1 MNTRLPKTVSPSR
14 KAFLILNYLLMAVV
28 CLSCVLPFVHLLALS
43 LSSRSAAAAG
53 KVTFLP
59 VEFTLSSYE
68 YALVKGDFLR
78 SLGNSLVRTF
88 LGTMLNLVLIV
99 LTAYPLSK
107 NRNQLLGR
115 NLYMSFFVFTMLFN
129 GGMIPTYLVV
139 SRTGLKNTI
148 WSLILPGALPV
159 YNMIILMNF
168 IRGLPEELQ
177 EAARMDGATEF
188 QLLYKIMLPL
198 LKPSLA
204 TVGLFCIV
212 SHWNDWFSGI
222 IYMSS
227 RDKYP
232 LATYLQTLLRSF
244 ESLMRQAGSNYSQL
258 LSQINV
264 RTGRAAQLFLAA
276 LPVMLIY
283 PFLQK
288 YFTSGL
294 TLGSVKG

>member
-1 MNTRLPKTVSPSR
+1 MKKASLSR
-14 KAFLILNYLLMAVV
+14 RTFLIFNYLLMAIV
-28 CLSCVLPFVHLLALS
+28 CLSCVLPFVHLLAVS
-43 LSSRSAAAAG
+43 LSGRAAVAAG
-53 KVTFLP
+53 KVSFLP
-59 VEFTLSSYE
+59 MDFTLSSYE
-68 YALVKGDFLR
+68 YALKKGDFLR
-78 SLGNSLVRTF
+78 SLLNSLIRTF
-88 LGTMLNLVLIV
+88 LGTSVNLLLMVI
-99 LTAYPLSK
+99 TAYPLSK
-107 NRNQLLGR
+107 PKEKLLGR
-115 NLYMSFFVFTMLFN
+115 NIYMAYFVFTMLFS

-139 SRTGLKNTI
+139 SRAHLKDTI

-188 QLLYKIMLPL
+188 QLLRRVVLPL

-212 SHWNDWFSGI
+212 AHWNDWFGGI

-227 RDKYP
+227 REKYP
-232 LATYLQTLLRSF
+232 LATYMQTLLRNF
-244 ESLMRQAGSNYSQL
+244 ESLMRQAGTNYSQL
-258 LSQINV
+258 VAQINV
-264 RTGRAAQLFLAA
+264 QTGRAAQLFLGA
-276 LPVMLIY
+276 LPVMLVY

>member
-1 MNTRLPKTVSPSR
+1 M
-14 KAFLILNYLLMAVV
+14 
-28 CLSCVLPFVHLLALS
+28 HLLALS

-139 SRTGLKNTI
+139 SRAGLKNTI